1 MKTYKLNT
9 PNNLVVSN
17 MYRAKNKLAF
27 FAMHQ
32 IVNKIP
38 EINIEFH
45 ILWHDSTYRDKWSER
60 IDDYGFNLISYTTD
74 DMHEYCLKMGIEQK
88 RIDMFHKFISIYFII
103 MAHYLRN
110 NNITDYYL
118 IYDDDIVLKDDI
130 GELKECLKNKIPV
143 LISEPMNPA
152 CDKVLTNELIKLY
165 KPVNYVIS
173 LYESRNPNFMGFNAG
188 FQGMSLEMYD
198 DFLTSDKFSFLI
210 NIFSYEGIYDKD
222 GKEIWGIE
230 RSKIDTQQQSFFST
244 MNIIKSSKKPH
255 ILNPDEYFV
264 CPNWGTHPKYGDID
278 TGNKYEG
285 WDINMKSKVV
295 HFIGHSTDPSGNTQ
309 GKSDVFINEV
319 NKYLVEVL
327 V

>member
-1 MKTYKLNT
+1 MKPK
-9 PNNLVVSN
+9 LVVSN

-32 IVNKIP
+32 IVNKMS
-38 EINIEFH
+38 EFDIEFH
-45 ILWHDSTYRDKWSER
+45 ILWHNNNYKDNWSKR
-60 IDDYGFNLISYTTD
+60 IDDYGFNLVSYSID
-74 DMHEYCLKMGIEQK
+74 DMHKYCLDMDIKQEK
-88 RIDMFHKFISIYFII
+88 IDVFHKFHSIYFVVL
-103 MAHYLRN
+103 AHYLRK

-118 IYDDDIVLKDDI
+118 IYDDDVILKDEID
-130 GELKECLKNKIPV
+130 ELKDCLKNKVPA
-143 LISEPMNPA
+143 LLSEPMNPS
-152 CDKVLTNELIKLY
+152 CDKVLADKIVQMYKPTQNAINLY
-165 KPVNYVIS
+165 KK
-173 LYESRNPNFMGFNAG
+173 RNPNLMGFNAG
-188 FQGMSLEMYD
+188 FQGISLEMYD
-198 DFLTSDKFSFLI
+198 DFLSKEKFTFLI
-210 NIFSYEGIYDKD
+210 DFFDYRGIYDEN

-230 RSKIDTQQQSFFST
+230 RTKIDTQQQSFFSI
-244 MNIIKSSKKPH
+244 MNILKSSKKPH

-295 HFIGHSTDPSGNTQ
+295 HFIGHSADPSGNTK
-309 GKSDVFINEV
+309 GKSDIFINEV